1 LDKDIKQALIFG
13 GSGGFGRAFAAQLTD
28 GGVAVI
34 SADVLPGSN
43 IQADILDSIAPFA
56 GALADADLVLL
67 CLPQEAALGVLKA
80 LDGHITDALVV
91 DICSVKSVIVEAAAG
106 CCTGCEYVSFHP
118 MFGPDK
124 AFSGSNGVF
133 IPVRGG
139 ARGEIFKQ
147 WLGELGVQIIET
159 DVETHDRVT
168 SLVQVA
174 THAVLATF
182 ANLREAYDL
191 PEDMVAAF
199 ATPVFAELDRV
210 SQSMVAEDPALYHNI
225 QSANPWGGESRARL
239 SMALEETLQI
249 LGEKDPVAMRALFS
263 RIRRA

>member
-1 LDKDIKQALIFG
+1 MDKDIKQALIFG

-106 CCTGCEYVSFHP
+106 CCTGCE
-118 MFGPDK
+118 
-124 AFSGSNGVF
+124 
-133 IPVRGG
+133 
-139 ARGEIFKQ
+139 
-147 WLGELGVQIIET
+147 
-159 DVETHDRVT
+159 
-168 SLVQVA
+168 
-174 THAVLATF
+174 
-182 ANLREAYDL
+182 
-191 PEDMVAAF
+191 
-199 ATPVFAELDRV
+199 
-210 SQSMVAEDPALYHNI
+210 
-225 QSANPWGGESRARL
+225 
-239 SMALEETLQI
+239 
-249 LGEKDPVAMRALFS
+249 
-263 RIRRA
+263 